1 MNTMFPFMK
10 LDGEQTHI
18 TEPYVSSP
26 PALLIIDERGMVW
39 TLGFQIAA
47 PSNHGYMSNYETKY
61 EAPKGEFAF
70 NVLKNGQ
77 NVGEFASR
85 IERRKG
91 KVRILTA
98 TGWKNWTGVC
108 FV

>member
-1 MNTMFPFMK
+1 MTTVFPFMR
-10 LDGEQTHI
+10 LNGEQTHI
-18 TEPYVSSP
+18 TESYVSSP
-26 PALLIIDERGMVW
+26 PALLIVDERGDVW
-39 TLGFQIAA
+39 TLGFQLAA
-47 PSNHGYMSNYETKY
+47 PRSTDLMERYQTRH

-70 NVLKNGQ
+70 NVLKNGL

-98 TGWKNWTGVC
+98 TGWKNYTGVC